1 LIGLNLST
9 IGSTLAQAQDQP
21 DDFGDSDFIDGN
33 AEPMSHVF
41 RALLQKI
48 GSGPHTGVNLTRAE
62 SADATRMMLLQ
73 EATPAQIGAFMI
85 AHRIK
90 RPTGI
95 EMAGMLDAYNELGQR
110 LQLVQAAYP
119 VTVLNSPYDGRT
131 RTAPLSPVTALIL
144 ATAEVPTILHGGDR
158 MPTKAGVPLIELWQ
172 ALGVDWQDLSITQVQ
187 QVLESAHLGFV
198 YLPQHF
204 PLAAEFVT
212 FREQIGKR
220 PPFATLELMWSPYA
234 GPAHRVCGFVHPP
247 TEGFFRE
254 AFALHGIDNFTTVK
268 GLEGS
273 VDLPRDRTDIIGW
286 VQPGQWPTTG
296 SRPAIESPSEAASE
310 LLGDPLE
317 RLTLVP
323 RDFGFAGKDWPLEP
337 TPNWAVQIQA
347 TLDGQLDGPAGQAVL
362 WNSGFYL
369 WRCGVT
375 PDLGAGLELA
385 KELLRSGQVR
395 THCNR
400 VIEAIRVA
408 T

>member
-1 LIGLNLST
+1 MR
-9 IGSTLAQAQDQP
+9 D
-21 DDFGDSDFIDGN
+21 N
-33 AEPMSHVF
+33 AKPMSHVF

-48 GSGPHTGVNLTRAE
+48 GSGPHTGVNLTRSEA
-62 SADATRMMLLQ
+62 ADATRMLLLQ
-73 EATPAQIGAFMI
+73 EATPAQIGAFLI

-95 EMAGMLDAYNELGQR
+95 ELAGMLDAYDELGQR
-110 LQLVQAAYP
+110 LQPVQAAYP
-119 VTVLNSPYDGRT
+119 VTVLSSPYDGRT

-144 ATAEVPTILHGGDR
+144 AAAGVPTILHGGDR

-172 ALGVDWQDLSITQVQ
+172 ALGVDWQHLSITQVQ
-187 QVLESAHLGFV
+187 QVLESVQLGFV

-254 AFALHGIDNFTTVK
+254 AFALHGIENFTTVK

-273 VDLPRDRTDIIGW
+273 CDLARDRTAIIGT
-286 VQPGQWPTTG
+286 VQPGRWPTAG
-296 SRPAIESPSEAASE
+296 QRPSPSASDPESATEAVP
-310 LLGDPLE
+310 DRFE
-317 RLTLVP
+317 RLTLAP

-337 TPNWAVQIQA
+337 TADWAAQIQA
-347 TLDGQLDGPAGQAVL
+347 TLDGQLDGPAGQAAL
-362 WNSGFYL
+362 WNGGFYL
-369 WRCGVT
+369 WRCGVSA
-375 PDLGAGLELA
+375 DLAAGLELV
-385 KELLRSGQVR
+385 KEMARSGQVR
-395 THCNR
+395 THLNR

-408 T
+408 SI